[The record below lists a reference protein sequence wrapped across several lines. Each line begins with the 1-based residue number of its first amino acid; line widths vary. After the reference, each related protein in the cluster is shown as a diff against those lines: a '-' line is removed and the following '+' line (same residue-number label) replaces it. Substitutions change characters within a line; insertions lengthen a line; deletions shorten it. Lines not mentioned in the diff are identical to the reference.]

1 MSTDHACI
9 LPASRPVAVTAA
21 VRGGGKHPPYI
32 ITDNFA
38 FLCQTPTMLV
48 KMGVADALLGGATY
62 STADT
67 VRPALQLIKTKPGNN
82 NVSSCFILQREKD
95 GVDERLCMGDCAIQI
110 DPDED
115 ALVETALECAK
126 TAAILRH

>member
-1 MSTDHACI
+1 MDAMVEKMVE
-9 LPASRPVAVTAA
+9 LRK
-21 VRGGGKHPPYI
+21 GKM
-32 ITDNFA
+32 
-38 FLCQTPTMLV
+38 TPEECRSNLMKGNYFGTMLV
-48 KMGVADALLGGATY
+48 KMGEADCLLGGATY

-115 ALVETALECAK
+115 ALVETAWSAPRPPLPSAL
-126 TAAILRH
+126 TPRSPS